1 VTVSECDRL
10 QAMVGQLLRL
20 LATQGEW
27 SADGVAVTPT
37 EALLLIELLRAGRLS
52 QQDLAGRLEV
62 DKSRISRLAAGLE
75 RRALLA
81 RERDPDNRRLYRLEL
96 TEAGSRTARAL
107 SRTLRERHERI
118 FAEMTDDE
126 RAGLLLGMNAFIRE
140 LHCMSPW
147 PR

>member
-1 VTVSECDRL
+1 MTVSECDRL

-27 SADGVAVTPT
+27 RADGVAVTPT
-37 EALLLIELLRAGRLS
+37 EALLMIDLLRAGRLS
-52 QQDLAGRLEV
+52 QQDLAGRLEL

-75 RRALLA
+75 RRDLLT
-81 RERDPDNRRLYRLEL
+81 RERDPGNRRTYRLEL
-96 TEAGSRTARAL
+96 TAAGSRTARAL
-107 SRTLRERHERI
+107 ARTLRERHERI
-118 FAEMTDDE
+118 FAAMTGEE

-140 LHCMSPW
+140 LHSMSPW